1 MAIGDAIGHHARLV
15 HLPVP
20 AVAGLARVL
29 GAGLRDELL
38 TRDELTG
45 LMRGLVATDGPA
57 TGVIDLREHLRAH
70 GHELGRTYASELA
83 RHFDQPERVLAA

>member
-1 MAIGDAIGHHARLV
+1 V

-45 LMRGLVATDGPA
+45 LMRGLVATDGPP
-57 TGVIDLREHLRAH
+57 TGVIDLREYLREH

-83 RHFDQPERVLAA
+83 RHFDQPERELAA